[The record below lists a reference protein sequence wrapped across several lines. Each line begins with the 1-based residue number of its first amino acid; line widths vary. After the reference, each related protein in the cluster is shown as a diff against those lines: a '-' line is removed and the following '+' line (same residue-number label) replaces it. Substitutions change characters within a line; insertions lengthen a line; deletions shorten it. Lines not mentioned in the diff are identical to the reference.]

1 MIESDTV
8 RLLRECDAGIT
19 MGLAALHDVNAYVHD
34 GELCSLLLESERR
47 HKRLRDELECALRE
61 CGDGGKKPNGVAR
74 AMSSIK
80 TNVKLAFDKG
90 DSAPAEV
97 IFDGCGM
104 GVKSLSRYLN
114 EYKAADEHS
123 KGIAR
128 RLISLEDELS
138 AAVRAYL

>member
-8 RLLRECDAGIT
+8 KLLRECDAGIT
-19 MGLAALHDVNAYVHD
+19 MGLSALRDVTAYAPS
-34 GELCSLLLESERR
+34 GKLCEILRESEKK
-47 HKRLRDELECALRE
+47 HKKLRDELESALRE
-61 CGDGGKKPNGVAR
+61 CGDSGKRPAAVAR

-80 TNVKLAFDKG
+80 TNMKLTFDPADG
-90 DSAPAEV
+90 ASAEV

-123 KGIAR
+123 KAIAR
-128 RLISLEDELS
+128 RLITLEDEL
-138 AAVRAYL
+138 AGAMRAYL